1 LNIGDPVTTGTV
13 PAPDVELLAPV
24 SPAGQRLALQDQGWR
39 SLSDASDTRRT
50 GGIVGAE
57 VTITHFPQFAGLGV
71 PTRMIRDGRH
81 DAPTGAGFTEHYRFS
96 GSCWIPS

>member
-1 LNIGDPVTTGTV
+1 VTAPVT
-13 PAPDVELLAPV
+13 APSPDLELLTAT
-24 SPAGQRLALQDQGWR
+24 SAAGQRLALQDEGWR

-50 GGIVGAE
+50 GGTVGAE
-57 VTITHFPQFAGLGV
+57 LTIAHFPQFSGLGV

-81 DAPTGAGFTEHYRFS
+81 DAPTGAGFTEHYRYS